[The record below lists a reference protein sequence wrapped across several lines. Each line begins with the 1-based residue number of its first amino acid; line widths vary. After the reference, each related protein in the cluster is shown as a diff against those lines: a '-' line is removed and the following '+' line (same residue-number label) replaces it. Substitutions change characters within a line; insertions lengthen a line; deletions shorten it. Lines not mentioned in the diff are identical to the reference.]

1 MIKKRNI
8 LFLLVNLILGFAVIL
23 SYIWGLVYYPEYGS
37 ALWGKIETNN
47 IPYII
52 FSMLLA
58 AVGYFVFSFYFL
70 NYKKF
75 QTFNTLEYLYIL
87 SLYIV
92 ILFFSALWMPLSI
105 GFINTNNNF
114 FLILDLVSLYLVGIS
129 SLLLTIFLIQDKSL
143 RRKLIWKL
151 SVLGG
156 FQFTFHTLIIDAI
169 YWGMNFI

>member
-37 ALWGKIETNN
+37 ALWGKVETNN

-52 FSMLLA
+52 FSMMLA

-70 NYKKF
+70 KYKKF

>member
-105 GFINTNNNF
+105 GFINTNNNL

>member
-37 ALWGKIETNN
+37 ALWGKVETNN

-52 FSMLLA
+52 FSMFLA

>member
-37 ALWGKIETNN
+37 ALWGKVETNN

-105 GFINTNNNF
+105 GFINTNNNL

>member
-1 MIKKRNI
+1 MIKNRN
-8 LFLLVNLILGFAVIL
+8 LCFLLVNLILGFAVIL
-23 SYIWGLVYYPEYGS
+23 SYIWGLVYYPEYGT
-37 ALWGKIETNN
+37 ALWGNIETSY

-58 AVGYFVFSFYFL
+58 ALGYFVFSFYFI

-75 QTFNTLEYLYIL
+75 QTLNASEYIYIL

-105 GFINTNNNF
+105 GFIDTNNNF

-129 SLLLTIFLIQDKSL
+129 SLLLTIFLLQDKIM

>member
-1 MIKKRNI
+1 MTKNRN
-8 LFLLVNLILGFAVIL
+8 LYFLLVNLILGFAVIL
-23 SYIWGLVYYPEYGS
+23 SYIWGLVYYPEYGT
-37 ALWGKIETNN
+37 ALWGDIETSY

-58 AVGYFVFSFYFL
+58 ALGYFVFSLYFI

-75 QTFNTLEYLYIL
+75 QTLNTSEYIYIL

-105 GFINTNNNF
+105 GFIDTNNNL
-114 FLILDLVSLYLVGIS
+114 FLILDLISLYLVGIS

>member
-37 ALWGKIETNN
+37 ALWGKVETNN

-52 FSMLLA
+52 FSMMLA

>member
-37 ALWGKIETNN
+37 ALWGKVETNN

-52 FSMLLA
+52 FSMFLA

-151 SVLGG
+151 AVLGG

>member
-37 ALWGKIETNN
+37 ALWGKVETNN

-52 FSMLLA
+52 FSMMLA

-70 NYKKF
+70 KYKKF

-151 SVLGG
+151 AVLGG